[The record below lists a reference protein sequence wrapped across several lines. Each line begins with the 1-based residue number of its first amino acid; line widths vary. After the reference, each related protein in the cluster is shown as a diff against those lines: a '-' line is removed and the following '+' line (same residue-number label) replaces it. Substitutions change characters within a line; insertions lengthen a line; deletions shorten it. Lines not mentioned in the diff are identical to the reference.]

1 MSQPHPM
8 IPDVTVRPYRFD
20 QNVRV
25 LESHPWAVY
34 AWPDSGTVTLDIDY
48 DDELNR
54 EQAER
59 LIAAISD
66 QFRYLD
72 EQNGGES

>member
-1 MSQPHPM
+1 MSQTHPM

-20 QNVRV
+20 PKGRV

-34 AWPDSGTVTLDIDY
+34 AWPDTNTVTLDIDY

-72 EQNGGES
+72 AQNGGES